1 MTRPLS
7 RFLGG
12 DALARLQDHAA
23 RLNRLQAVLDGMLPP
38 QLQGQCR
45 VANLK
50 EGSLVVA
57 ARGGAAAVRVRQILP
72 SLLERLQHGGHPVQ
86 SIKVKVGTPEQ
97 MAPERSPPQRQIS
110 ESAKAD
116 LHDFADTLP
125 ADSPLRASIERLIRR
140 A

>member
-12 DALARLQDHAA
+12 DALARLQPVEP
-23 RLNRLQAVLDGMLPP
+23 RGMVLQAVLDGMLPP

-97 MAPERSPPQRQIS
+97 MAPERPAPQRQIS

>member
-1 MTRPLS
+1 MAAAGDWHASITERPDS
-7 RFLGG
+7 R
-12 DALARLQDHAA
+12 
-23 RLNRLQAVLDGMLPP
+23 LPP

-50 EGSLVVA
+50 EGSLIVA
-57 ARGGAAAVRVRQILP
+57 ASGGAAAVRVRQILP

-97 MAPERSPPQRQIS
+97 MAPERPAPHRQIS

>member
-97 MAPERSPPQRQIS
+97 MATPSTS
-110 ESAKAD
+110 S
-116 LHDFADTLP
+116 LH
-125 ADSPLRASIERLIRR
+125 E
-140 A
+140 

>member
-1 MTRPLS
+1 M
-7 RFLGG
+7 
-12 DALARLQDHAA
+12 
-23 RLNRLQAVLDGMLPP
+23 DGH
-38 QLQGQCR
+38 

-50 EGSLVVA
+50 DGDLVIFA
-57 ARGGAAAVRVRQILP
+57 QSGAAAVRLKQMLP
-72 SLLERLQHGGHPVQ
+72 SVIKQLNIAGHAIQ

-97 MAPERSPPQRQIS
+97 MAPERPPPQRQIS